1 MKKLGFGLL
10 AGSLTLVIGVAVSTL
25 LAQTPAPAPPDASQ
39 GRRGTPAPAPR
50 PERQELRRIDI
61 GGSRLGLSVRD
72 LTADELKGTGVA
84 AGPRIDDVDRDGA
97 AAKAGAQA
105 GDIVVAFDGER
116 VRSARHLS
124 RLVQETADGR
134 TVKMDVVRDGQA
146 RSFDVTPERLTA
158 WNFGVDEDRIRRD
171 VERGLRGLERL
182 PYFDFRGQ
190 PFEWDRDMPGI
201 RAPRGRL
208 GVQLETLTP
217 QLADYFGAKGGG
229 VLVSGVTAGSAAEKA
244 GLKAGDVIV
253 SINGAQVDAVDELR
267 EELRETTG
275 TDLTIGIVR
284 EKKETTLKGSVP
296 AQQRR

>member
-1 MKKLGFGLL
+1 MKKLGFGLM
-10 AGSLTLVIGVAVSTL
+10 AASLTLVVGAAVSTL
-25 LAQTPAPAPPDASQ
+25 LAQTPVPTPDL
-39 GRRGTPAPAPR
+39 APR
-50 PERQELRRIDI
+50 PERQELRRFDV
-61 GGSRLGLSVRD
+61 GGTRLGMSVRD
-72 LTADELKGTGVA
+72 LTVEELERASGA
-84 AGPRIDDVDRDGA
+84 AGPRIDDVDREGA
-97 AAKAGAQA
+97 AAKAGVQE
-105 GDIVVAFDGER
+105 GDIVVSFDGER
-116 VRSARHLS
+116 VRSARQLS

-146 RSFDVTPERLTA
+146 RSFEVTPERVTA
-158 WNFGVDEDRIRRD
+158 WSFGVDEDRIRRD

-190 PFEWDRDMPGI
+190 PFEWDRDMPGV

-217 QLADYFGAKGGG
+217 QLGEYFGAKNGG

-253 SINGAQVDAVDELR
+253 SINGARVDAVDDLR

-284 EKKETTLKGSVP
+284 DKKETTLKGSVP
-296 AQQRR
+296 TMPRR